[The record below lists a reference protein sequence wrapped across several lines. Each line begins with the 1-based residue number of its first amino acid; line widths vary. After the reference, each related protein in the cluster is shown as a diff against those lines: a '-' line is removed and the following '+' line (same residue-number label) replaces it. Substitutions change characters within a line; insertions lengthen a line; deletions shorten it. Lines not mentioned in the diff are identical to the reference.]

1 MTKAHPIESLASAPV
16 IRALQRIAAGG
27 SGLDGGGWQE
37 ASVAVE
43 EAGFGVAE
51 FWGRYQEPNRP
62 VIVKGVTANWRA
74 TREWLTTRHDGG

>member
-1 MTKAHPIESLASAPV
+1 M
-16 IRALQRIAAGG
+16 
-27 SGLDGGGWQE
+27 
-37 ASVAVE
+37 AVE